1 MKRYSLSQ
9 KDLYKIMEDLNEIGV
24 KVEEGTYN
32 GGKKYLHVQGNKIEV
47 LIEPK
52 CAILYLLGKDLTN
65 IDNIDKMLIK
75 YISNEF
81 PLPIS
86 KKEIIMLLTSSSLLL
101 VLYILSRMK

>member
-1 MKRYSLSQ
+1 MKRYSLFHR
-9 KDLYKIMEDLNEIGV
+9 DLYKIIEDLNEIGV

-75 YISNEF
+75 YISNKF
-81 PLPIS
+81 PLS
-86 KKEIIMLLTSSSLLL
+86 RKEIIMLLTSSSLLL
-101 VLYILSRMK
+101 VLYILSQMR